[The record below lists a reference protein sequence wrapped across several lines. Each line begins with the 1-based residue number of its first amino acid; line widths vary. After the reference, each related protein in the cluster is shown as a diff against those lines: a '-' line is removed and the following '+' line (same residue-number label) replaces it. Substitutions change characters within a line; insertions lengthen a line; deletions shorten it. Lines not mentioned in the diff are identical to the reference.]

1 MCAENRVNRRKS
13 AETTKVQECLVGAIV
28 LPVLTDIYLDLSE
41 VRHTSSHGCVH
52 FLVLS
57 EKEILTLLCGC
68 VRSTLCVL
76 FYSFF
81 NTN

>member
-28 LPVLTDIYLDLSE
+28 LPVLMDIYLDLSE
-41 VRHTSSHGCVH
+41 VCHTSSHGCVH

-57 EKEILTLLCGC
+57 EKEILMLFVWIC
-68 VRSTLCVL
+68 SFYTLCFAL
-76 FYSFF
+76 FIF